1 MPQCQGR
8 PEQWM
13 CPSGRKPWRSVP
25 DRGGVSWSPGGV
37 DWNGRRVKGL
47 SQGALPGESKG
58 RALVGG
64 SVALIREPSVC
75 LAIPRVGGILP
86 VTKGGSARC
95 RIPEVFTN

>member
-1 MPQCQGR
+1 MPDQ
-8 PEQWM
+8 
-13 CPSGRKPWRSVP
+13 
-25 DRGGVSWSPGGV
+25 GGVSPPPGEV
-37 DWNGRRVKGL
+37 NWNGRRVKGL
-47 SQGALPGESKG
+47 SQGALPGDSKG